1 MIKNAFIF
9 FIVLSFSSFAQLI
22 GPKISVQ
29 SPEHNFGDIM
39 QGDEVS
45 HSFIISNSGGD
56 ILKITDVRAS
66 CGCTAAQPDK
76 KELKPGES
84 TNLKVTFNSKGRVGP
99 QLKTVYVTSN
109 DNERKEI
116 QLIIRCNIILPE
128 KKPKTG
134 ALLYLPE
141 TQYNFG
147 QVKEGKVVSHTFQLI
162 NKGQSELEVKD
173 IKTSCGCTAAMLSSS
188 KLKPNEVGTLKIDL
202 DTKNRVGKMSR
213 TITIVSNDVEQENK
227 VLTIYAEVL
236 KN

>member
-1 MIKNAFIF
+1 MIKNIFIQ
-9 FIVLSFSSFAQLI
+9 FIILSFSLFAQLI

-29 SPEHNFGDIM
+29 SAEHNFGDIKL
-39 QGDEVS
+39 GDQVS
-45 HSFIISNSGGD
+45 HSFTISNSGGD
-56 ILKITDVRAS
+56 ILKILDVRAS

-84 TNLKVTFNSKGRVGP
+84 TQIKVIFNSKGRVGP

-109 DNERKEI
+109 DPERKEVH
-116 QLIIRCNIILPE
+116 LSIRCNILPPE
-128 KKPKTG
+128 KKTKTG
-134 ALLYLPE
+134 AFLYLPE

-147 QVKEGKVVSHTFQLI
+147 QVKEGNVVSHTFQLV
-162 NKGQSELEVKD
+162 NKGQAELEVKD
-173 IKTSCGCTAAMLSSS
+173 IKTSCGCTAAMLSGS
-188 KLKPNEVGTLKIDL
+188 KIRPGESATLKIDL

-227 VLTIYAEVL
+227 VLTIYAEIL

>member
-1 MIKNAFIF
+1 MIKNTLFII
-9 FIVLSFSSFAQLI
+9 IVLSFSAFAQLI

-29 SPEHNFGDIM
+29 SAEHNFGDII
-39 QGDEVS
+39 QGEEVS
-45 HSFIISNSGGD
+45 HSFVISNSGGD
-56 ILKITDVRAS
+56 ILRITDVRAS

-84 TNLKVTFNSKGRVGP
+84 TNIKVTFNSKGRVGP

-109 DNERKEI
+109 DAERKEI
-116 QLIIRCNIILPE
+116 QLNIRCNILLPE
-128 KKPKTG
+128 KKTKTG

-147 QVKEGKVVSHTFQLI
+147 QVKEGNVVSHTFQLV
-162 NKGQSELEVKD
+162 NNGQSELEVKD

-188 KLKPNEVGTLKIDL
+188 KLKPGEAGTLKIDL

-227 VLTIYAEVL
+227 ILTIYAEVL

>member
-1 MIKNAFIF
+1 MIKNTLL
-9 FIVLSFSSFAQLI
+9 IVVFLTFSLIAQLI
-22 GPKISVQ
+22 GPKITVQ
-29 SPEHNFGDIM
+29 STEHNFGNVM
-39 QGDEVS
+39 QGEEVS

-56 ILKITDVRAS
+56 ILRIFDVRAS
-66 CGCTAAQPDK
+66 CGCTAVKPDK
-76 KELKPGES
+76 KELQPGES
-84 TNLKVTFNSKGRVGP
+84 TKIKVVFNTKGRQGP
-99 QLKTVYVTSN
+99 QLKSVYVTSN
-109 DNERKEI
+109 DPERRETI
-116 QLIIRCNIILPE
+116 LNIRCNILLPE

-147 QVKEGKVVSHTFQLI
+147 QVKEGNVVSHTFKLV
-162 NKGQSELEVKD
+162 NNGQSELEVKD

-188 KLKPNEVGTLKIDL
+188 KLKPGESGTLKIDL
-202 DTKNRVGKMSR
+202 DTKNRVGRMSR

>member
-1 MIKNAFIF
+1 MIKRTF
-9 FIVLSFSSFAQLI
+9 FSIIVFSFSIFAQLI

-29 SPEHNFGDIM
+29 SSEYNFGDII
-39 QGDEVS
+39 QGEEVS
-45 HSFIISNSGGD
+45 HTFVISNSGGD
-56 ILKITDVRAS
+56 ILRITDVRAS

-84 TNLKVTFNSKGRVGP
+84 TNIKVTFNSKGRVGP
-99 QLKTVYVTSN
+99 QLKSVYVTSN
-109 DNERKEI
+109 DPERKEV
-116 QLIIRCNIILPE
+116 QLNIRCNILLPE
-128 KKPKTG
+128 KKPKSG

-147 QVKEGKVVSHTFQLI
+147 KVKEGSVVSHTFQLV
-162 NKGQSELEVKD
+162 NKGQEELEVKD
-173 IKTSCGCTAAMLSSS
+173 IKTSCGCTAAMLSNSII
-188 KLKPNEVGTLKIDL
+188 KPGEAGTLKIDL

-213 TITIVSNDVEQENK
+213 TITIVSNDAEQTNK